1 MKTIIGCLKQSF
13 PGPCPI
19 RSRVFLGILLLAATG
34 VGASHPLLVARAQQA
49 NNAKAIVRHGFTVDG
64 RIEGSVQ
71 QLSSEDTTLNDGAVI
86 TGDLLTPGTPTV
98 RQHDNSS
105 LGEVTQG
112 SGSAQPADYEIT
124 LNGNSQL
131 GHLVKR
137 TDAVAVATVNAPAAA
152 SGTSDVTLSDS
163 NQSVGDFAIVRDL
176 TLNGGGMVA
185 VPAGTYRA
193 WTANNGAGF
202 VLGVAGASQPSVYNL
217 DSLTLNDGSQLQ
229 ILGPVIL
236 TTAKGVTFNGPVGAE
251 TNSFWLTLK
260 VASGDV
266 TLNGGSVLYA
276 AVIAPLGAV
285 TINENSSLIGNIVC
299 ARLAVNA
306 GALLRIVQ

>member
-1 MKTIIGCLKQSF
+1 MKMKPFF

-19 RSRVFLGILLLAATG
+19 RLRVFLGILLLAATG
-34 VGASHPLLVARAQQA
+34 VLASHPQLVVRAQQA

-131 GHLVKR
+131 GHLVMR
-137 TDAVAVATVNAPAAA
+137 TDAIAVATVNTPAAA
-152 SGTSDVTLSDS
+152 SGTRDVTLSDA
-163 NQSVGDFAIVRDL
+163 NQSADDFATVRDL

-185 VPAGTYRA
+185 VPPGTYRA
-193 WTANNGAGF
+193 WIANNGGSF
-202 VLGVAGASQPSVYNL
+202 VLGVAGSSQPAVYNL
-217 DSLTLNDGSQLQ
+217 DSLTLNDGSQIQ
-229 ILGPVIL
+229 VVGPVIL
-236 TTAKGVTFNGPVGAE
+236 TTATGVTLNGPAGAE
-251 TNSFWLTLK
+251 SNPLWLTLK

-285 TINENSSLIGNIVC
+285 TINGNSSQIGNVAC
-299 ARLAVNA
+299 DRLTVNQ
-306 GALLRIVQ
+306 GGLLRVVQ